1 MRRIKTK
8 YIIEVLIH
16 LVFWIGVYYTLV
28 SLTSSNIMVQ
38 INHGGGKETDRMIM
52 DSILANSRLTPVFLA
67 LLFYGNI
74 FWILKK
80 VIQYK
85 RLAVGIAVAAGWFV
99 LTFAANYLIVGP
111 RINHDNPPGP
121 LHFAVNIHDR
131 VSKPGPDIP
140 LQDSI
145 HSIRSIKP
153 DLRKIMPDPP
163 FFLIANNWLHMQLT
177 MLLVFLV
184 VAGLSIAYFFLK
196 EWARNELVRN
206 QLAAYQLNTE
216 IKFLKSQINPHFLF
230 NTLNNL
236 FSMAQEKGNDDLA
249 DGISKLSGM
258 MRYMIY
264 DSNAESVP
272 LSKEITYLEEC
283 ITLNKLRYADD
294 EVLVTL
300 DYPAQTGNAS
310 VAPMLFVPFV
320 ENAFKHGV
328 AIGQTSAI
336 AIDMAL
342 SNQRL
347 IFACENTD
355 YSATRKMTDEKSGI
369 GLENVKRRLDLLYPG
384 RHKLQISEEGG
395 KFIVKLVIDLE

>member
-1 MRRIKTK
+1 MRRIKTRN
-8 YIIEVLIH
+8 IIEILIH
-16 LVFWIGVYYTLV
+16 LVFWIGVYYTSV

-38 INHGGGKETDRMIM
+38 VSHNDGRDTERMVM
-52 DSILANSRLTPVFLA
+52 DSILANSLLTPVFLA

-80 VIQYK
+80 VIRHK
-85 RLAVGIAVAAGWFV
+85 RLLVGIAMAAGWFI

-111 RINHDNPPGP
+111 KFNNQNTPGQLHFSFNIADHVSKINHNGP
-121 LHFAVNIHDR
+121 L
-131 VSKPGPDIP
+131 P
-140 LQDSI
+140 DSI
-145 HSIRSIKP
+145 SGRLSFKP
-153 DLRKIMPDPP
+153 DGRKITPDPP
-163 FFLIANNWLHMQLT
+163 FFLIRDNWLHMQLI

-206 QLAAYQLNTE
+206 QLQAYQLNTE
-216 IKFLKSQINPHFLF
+216 LRFLKSQINPHFLF

-236 FSMAQEKGNDDLA
+236 FSMAQKKGNDDLA

-294 EVLVTL
+294 EVLVSF
-300 DYPAQTGNAS
+300 DYPAQAGNTAI
-310 VAPMLFVPFV
+310 APMLFIPFV

-328 AIGQTSAI
+328 AIGQTSPI
-336 AIDMAL
+336 VITMAL

-347 IFACENTD
+347 IFTCENAD
-355 YSATRKMTDEKSGI
+355 HSATRKMTDEKSGI

-384 RHKLQISEEGG
+384 KHKLQIGEDDG
-395 KFIVKLVIDLE
+395 KYIVKLEIDLE

>member
-1 MRRIKTK
+1 M
-8 YIIEVLIH
+8 
-16 LVFWIGVYYTLV
+16 
-28 SLTSSNIMVQ
+28 
-38 INHGGGKETDRMIM
+38 
-52 DSILANSRLTPVFLA
+52 
-67 LLFYGNI
+67 
-74 FWILKK
+74 
-80 VIQYK
+80 
-85 RLAVGIAVAAGWFV
+85 
-99 LTFAANYLIVGP
+99 
-111 RINHDNPPGP
+111 
-121 LHFAVNIHDR
+121 HFSFNIHDR
-131 VSKPGPDIP
+131 LSKIDHDIR
-140 LQDSI
+140 LRDSI
-145 HSIRSIKP
+145 ISDRSHNPNLK
-153 DLRKIMPDPP
+153 RIMPDPP
-163 FFLIANNWLHMQLT
+163 FFLISNNWLHMQLT

-196 EWARNELVRN
+196 EWARNELARN

-249 DGISKLSGM
+249 DGIFKLSGM

-294 EVLVTL
+294 EVLVSF

-310 VAPMLFVPFV
+310 IAPMLFVPFV

-336 AIDMAL
+336 AIHMAL

-347 IFACENTD
+347 IFTCENTD

-384 RHKLQISEEGG
+384 KHDLQIKEEGG
-395 KFIVKLVIDLE
+395 KFIIMLEIDLE